1 MKKNGFVM
9 IETIIVMTVLS
20 VGMISLYAT
29 YSLLASK
36 ATTKSKYDNA
46 EYIYKTYFIAN
57 FIAKNK
63 TCKFANNI
71 ETITNLNK
79 VATSLG
85 ANKIYCIMNI
95 PSVVKDNLL
104 NFDGTTIDYLRSIK
118 NNYTATQK
126 LYIVQFKVKDSTDD
140 SLYKTYFASIDASK
154 LKE

>member
-46 EYIYKTYFIAN
+46 EYIYKTYFIA
-57 FIAKNK
+57 KNK
-63 TCKFANNI
+63 TCKFASNI

-95 PSVVKDNLL
+95 TSVVKDNLL
-104 NFDGTTIDYLRSIK
+104 SFDGTTIDYLR
-118 NNYTATQK
+118 
-126 LYIVQFKVKDSTDD
+126 
-140 SLYKTYFASIDASK
+140 
-154 LKE
+154 